1 MIREFLQGKS
11 IHIPLHALMVHI
23 PIGLWVASFILD
35 TIYLLDG
42 SHPVAAASYYCI
54 LIGLIG
60 AGLAIITGLAD
71 RARIPKDVQIPKNAH
86 LRRMTA
92 IHMTINMVV
101 TSLYLINLFSRYAIG
116 QRIAENMLEPVPPIV
131 TGGQFI
137 LSIFS
142 IILLGMSSYIGSL
155 LTYRYGIGLNLEP
168 PKEELK
174 KEQKVDKKLERTRK
188 AA

>member
-1 MIREFLQGKS
+1 MMKEFLQGKS

-23 PIGLWVASFILD
+23 PIGLWVTSFILD

-71 RARIPKDVQIPKNAH
+71 RARLPKDSQIPRNIH
-86 LRRMTA
+86 LRRLTA
-92 IHMTINMVV
+92 THMVINLVV
-101 TSLYLINLFSRYAIG
+101 TTLYLLNLFSRYAIG
-116 QRIAENMLEPVPPIV
+116 QRIAENILEPVPSII

-142 IILLGMSSYIGSL
+142 IILLGMSSYIGTL
-155 LTYRYGIGLNLEP
+155 LTYRYGVGLNLV
-168 PKEELK
+168 LK
-174 KEQKVDKKLERTRK
+174 KEEQKVEERTRK